1 MELRYQ
7 DLPPAGDV
15 PDVGINRCY
24 TYLAERGI
32 DKQDI
37 EALGVSILRAI
48 DLGRRDDD
56 RAAIVFPHR
65 SATGALLEWW
75 SARLVDIQPPV
86 GWAAMV
92 PKARPKMMCPA
103 KCPPSAYLV
112 PTLDWGN
119 IPHGSVIY
127 IHESC
132 IKAAN
137 GAKCGKYSVG
147 LNGVWGWGSK
157 AHQIALLDEIK
168 DLPWKAKGLHCVV
181 VFDSD
186 AATNDG
192 VSLAIQRFAERMRLI
207 CKVEV
212 KQLDVPT
219 PPSSYEAKR
228 WGFDDY
234 CAFLGL
240 KAGIEFLDG
249 WEKAPV
255 AEMGE
260 LELMRLQ
267 LNNEVV
273 LVRNIKKIVEQES
286 GTLMTKAEFA
296 DVNYAHYVIADEEG
310 KQTSAP
316 KSWMTWRSRR
326 EVSRLEYTPGGPPI
340 EGSQYLNLWR
350 GMGTEPCAGDVTPW
364 LDLLT
369 FAVPDADLRQWVI
382 RWFAYPL
389 QNLGAKL
396 NSYIHMFGP
405 GGGGKNALLTPIIGI
420 YGENAVSL
428 GRERIVS
435 DFNEIYARTQFLNID
450 ELHGGNDQHG
460 LGVAQKIKMLT
471 TAPKLAVNAKGVSEC
486 YVDNHVNLVTT
497 GNYADG
503 LRLDAGDRRALVL
516 KVGSPSTIIKDGD
529 YWQRYFAWAN
539 SPEGQAALYAY
550 LLTVDMGDFNAHGWA
565 PNTVHKEDITEATMT
580 PMESWTRDLL
590 EDPELVLDAAHCA
603 APALTVEALALQMV
617 GEDMALKVTQMLK
630 NRLGTAL
637 RDAGFSRTGNV
648 RVGETYMRRLW
659 ILSPSLKGASDTEVR
674 DVYVAWK
681 GKSDLS
687 RKF

>member
-7 DLPPAGDV
+7 DLPLQADV
-15 PDVGINRCY
+15 PDLGINRCY
-24 TYLAERGI
+24 SYLAERGI
-32 DKQDI
+32 NREDI
-37 EALGVSILRAI
+37 EALGVSILRATDI
-48 DLGRRDDD
+48 GRRDDD

-65 SATGALLEWW
+65 TATGELQEWW
-75 SARLVDIQPPV
+75 SARLVDIQPPT

-92 PKARPKMMCPA
+92 PKARPKMHCPA
-103 KCPPSAYLV
+103 KCPPAAYLV
-112 PTLDWGN
+112 PTLDWTN
-119 IPHGSVIY
+119 IPQGSVIY

-137 GAKCGKYSVG
+137 SAKCGKYSIG

-168 DLPWKAKGLHCVV
+168 DLPWKAKNLHCVV

-212 KQLDVPT
+212 KQLDT
-219 PPSSYEAKR
+219 PPPPTTYAAKR

-234 CAFLGL
+234 CAFLSV
-240 KAGIEFLDG
+240 KAGIEFLET
-249 WEKAPV
+249 WESAPI

-286 GTLMTKAEFA
+286 GTLMTRAEFTE
-296 DVNYAHYVIADEEG
+296 VNYAHYMAANEEG
-310 KQTSAP
+310 KQAGVP
-316 KSWMTWRSRR
+316 KSWIAWRNRR
-326 EVSRLEYTPGGPPI
+326 EVERLEYSPGGPPI
-340 EGSQYLNLWR
+340 EGTSYLNLWR
-350 GMGTEPCAGDVTPW
+350 GMGVEPSEGDVNPW

-369 FAVPDADLRQWVI
+369 FAVPDAKLRQWVI
-382 RWFAYPL
+382 CWFAYPL

-405 GGGGKNALLTPIIGI
+405 GGGGKNALLTPIMGI
-420 YGENAVSL
+420 YGNNAISL

-435 DFNEIYARTQFLNID
+435 DFNEVYTCRQFLNID
-450 ELHGGNDQHG
+450 EMHGGHDAHG
-460 LGVAQKIKMLT
+460 LAVTQKIKMIT
-471 TAPKLAVNAKGVSEC
+471 TSPKLTVNAKGKAE
-486 YVDNHVNLVTT
+486 YPVDNHINLVTT

-503 LRLDAGDRRALVL
+503 LRLDQGDRRALVL
-516 KVGSPSTIIKDGD
+516 KVGSPATVIKDGD

-539 SPEGQAALYAY
+539 SAEGQAALYAY
-550 LLTVDMGDFNAHGWA
+550 LLTVEMGDFNPHGWA

-580 PMESWTRDLL
+580 PTDSWARDLL
-590 EDPELVLDAAHCA
+590 EDRELVLDAAHCQ
-603 APALTVEALALQMV
+603 APALTVDTLALQMV
-617 GEDMALKVTQMLK
+617 GEDAALKVTQMLK
-630 NRLGTAL
+630 NRLGIAL
-637 RDAGFSRTGNV
+637 RDAGFTRTGNV
-648 RVGETYMRRLW
+648 RVGEVHVRRLW
-659 ILSPSLKGASDTEVR
+659 ILSPALRGASDGEVR
-674 DVYVAWK
+674 DAYVAWK
-681 GKSDLS
+681 GKTDLG